1 MKQYEAFIILYNPTK
16 EDGIKEAIDHVSNE
30 ITAHGGTVQ
39 TVQNMDRTPFA
50 RAASTTA
57 TSPCFANLTIQASP
71 DKVPQLHRRLAG
83 LEEVFRVA
91 LNLATGAVLP
101 TSEPAASQ
109 P

>member
-30 ITAHGGTVQ
+30 ITAHGGIVETVQ
-39 TVQNMDRTPFA
+39 KMDRKPFA
-50 RAASTTA
+50 RAASKKV
-57 TSPCFANLTIQASP
+57 TSGFFVNLIFQASP